1 MKTIP
6 NCPVET
12 ALMFL
17 SDRVKIMIV
26 GYLLKESLRPSLLK
40 EKIGF
45 ISKNSLNNKLK
56 ELESLGVV
64 RRTVIE
70 AVPLRVEYSLT
81 ELGKSFYEIISSM
94 EIWGENYKKSM

>member
-1 MKTIP
+1 MKIIP
-6 NCPVET
+6 NCPIET

-17 SDRVKIMIV
+17 GDRVKIMIV
-26 GYLLKESLRPSLLK
+26 GYLLKESLRPSQLK
-40 EKIGF
+40 GKIGF

-64 RRTVIE
+64 KRTVFE
-70 AVPLRVEYSLT
+70 AVPPRVEYSLT

-94 EIWGENYKKSM
+94 EEWGENYKKSM